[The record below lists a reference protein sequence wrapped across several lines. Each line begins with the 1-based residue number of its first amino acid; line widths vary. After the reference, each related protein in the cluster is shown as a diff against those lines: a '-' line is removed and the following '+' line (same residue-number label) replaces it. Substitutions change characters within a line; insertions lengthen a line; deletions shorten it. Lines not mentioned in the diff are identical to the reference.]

1 MIVRRSGS
9 ERDRVRATECECC
22 CAVRVWH
29 QLSRDR
35 IVLCAIRTLLPEYSA
50 ADARDGQRQA
60 KAAVHVAAG
69 DGFSVVVAEDGTAY
83 T

>member
-1 MIVRRSGS
+1 MS
-9 ERDRVRATECECC
+9 ATECERQSVS
-22 CAVRVWH
+22 AVV
-29 QLSRDR
+29 LSGCGNNYRETASYCVR
-35 IVLCAIRTLLPEYSA
+35 SGHYCLSTPQPMRGTVS
-50 ADARDGQRQA
+50 A